1 MKYIHITINDMQNV
15 SIFIKRNPETILNQ
29 QLSIAPTFQTL
40 ASIFLFLQI

>member
-15 SIFIKRNPETILNQ
+15 SIIKRNPETILNQ

>member
-1 MKYIHITINDMQNV
+1 MKYIHITINYMQNV
-15 SIFIKRNPETILNQ
+15 SIIKRNPETILNQ